1 MDRGDFAIGIAAN
14 ILGYEDY
21 TPPKDLIHRIW
32 ATLPPGKHKDRGEV
46 LQCLLNWRLSEEST
60 HIPKIISLLIGYTPK
75 KLTSGEESELREKT
89 KEMVGNDFSVWLFV
103 DDWLVTKGLKS

>member
-1 MDRGDFAIGIAAN
+1 MDRGDFAVDIAEN

-21 TPPKDLIHRIW
+21 MPPKYLIHRIW
-32 ATLPPGKHKDRGEV
+32 AALPPGKHRDRGEI
-46 LQCLLNWRLSEEST
+46 LQCLLNWRLSEESI
-60 HIPKIISLLIGYTPK
+60 HIPKIISLLIGISPT